1 MHRRVPS
8 TATCSRARSCK
19 HMQRLIS
26 VDWRATFGFLKKPD
40 INEGIYLTYNV
51 LHKPALLGILG
62 AVAGLGGYGRP
73 EYMRPERVLE
83 YRRKLAGV
91 RVAIAPI
98 EATDK
103 ALVASLATT
112 ASSGSDRGNFRKAVI
127 KYTNTVGYAND
138 GSTLIVA
145 EQTLL
150 GPAYRTWL
158 LLDEA
163 NETQAELLLRL
174 QTQQAKFVPY
184 LGKNEFPLWWEN
196 VREWQWEMAAPTGF
210 FRVSSIF
217 QKPSSEQL
225 GRKTEGGRRA
235 GGKLG
240 TFLYFER
247 LPLSF
252 QKMGKEEQYELAEFV
267 LTDFELEPDQGLTNL
282 LYARN
287 PKNPADSHV
296 IQVF

>member
-1 MHRRVPS
+1 
-8 TATCSRARSCK
+8 
-19 HMQRLIS
+19 MQRLIS

-40 INEGIYLTYNV
+40 VNEGIYLTYNL

-62 AVAGLGGYGRP
+62 AVLGLGGYGRP
-73 EYMRPERVLE
+73 DYMRPERVLE
-83 YRRKLAGV
+83 YRRKLAGL

-98 EATDK
+98 EAT
-103 ALVASLATT
+103 AGRN
-112 ASSGSDRGNFRKAVI
+112 GSDRGNFRKAVI

-163 NETQAELLLRL
+163 DETQVELLRRL
-174 QTQQAKFVPY
+174 QTQQAEYVPY

-196 VREWQWEMAAPTGF
+196 VREWDWETAAPTSF

-217 QKPSSEQL
+217 QKPNPEQL

-247 LPLSF
+247 LPLGF

-282 LYARN
+282 LHARN
-287 PKNPADSHV
+287 PQNPADTHV

>member
-1 MHRRVPS
+1 
-8 TATCSRARSCK
+8 
-19 HMQRLIS
+19 MQRLIS

-40 INEGIYLTYNV
+40 VNEGIYLTYNL

-73 EYMRPERVLE
+73 DYMRPERILE

-91 RVAIAPI
+91 RVAIAPL
-98 EATDK
+98 EAT
-103 ALVASLATT
+103 ALPVAGPA
-112 ASSGSDRGNFRKAVI
+112 ASQHGSDRGNFRKAVI

-138 GSTLIVA
+138 GSTLIVS
-145 EQTLL
+145 EQTLI

-158 LLDEA
+158 LLDDA
-163 NETQAELLLRL
+163 DDTQADLLLRL
-174 QTQQAKFVPY
+174 QTQQAEFVPY

-196 VREWQWEMAAPTGF
+196 VREWDWEPANPTGF
-210 FRVSSIF
+210 FRMSSVF
-217 QKPSSEQL
+217 QKPNAEQVA
-225 GRKTEGGRRA
+225 RKTEGGRRS

-247 LPLSF
+247 LPLGF
-252 QKMGKEEQYELAEFV
+252 QKMGKEEQYQLAEFM
-267 LTDFELEPDQGLTNL
+267 LTDFELEPDQGLTDL
-282 LYARN
+282 LHARN
-287 PKNPADSHV
+287 PANSAENHV